1 MAKHLSTH
9 SADQFAVFGCACAGC
24 SGASTSLQK
33 HVGSTAGAD
42 IITLVSHD
50 AAQIKDSAVQAP
62 PSEVLL
68 DGTITSTETDFYSYN
83 LVAGQTYMF
92 SLRGTGADALGDT
105 LLLLYDNSGDLIT
118 LDDDGG
124 DGVNSLLT
132 YTATYSGTHYIGAG
146 AYPGSGLTGTYTLD
160 AILQPA
166 TDVVSDTFEDA
177 VSLNVN
183 GVTFGFIDEGTG
195 PYGGAYSEVDTYK
208 VEVEAGKL
216 YTIELSGG
224 ADYDSSYLSLPA
236 GEIDPVMAIY
246 DGNGDLVASADD
258 INFSGGDLSAK
269 VTFLAQESGTYYV
282 DAFSWAPWTGGYTL
296 TTSEVDLADVSPL
309 DSIDWVNA
317 NDVPFVDVNGTPT
330 AYVYFGDSD
339 ENFNQT
345 ADDGSPMITFD
356 WNEYEKGQV
365 MEALEEYEKVIGTN
379 YEITTDV
386 NQATF
391 RLLKAESAEYGAYFF
406 PQDPGYGA
414 DQGVGVFNILSGGW
428 SAGQQQS
435 LERGGYAFAVVLHE
449 FGHAHGLAH
458 PHDNGGGSDIMLG
471 VAGSTGSYG
480 LYNLNQGVYTVM
492 SYNDAWDFHPDG
504 PSPYNLAGVDN
515 GWSGSLS
522 AFDIA
527 QLQSRY
533 GASDYNT
540 GNTTYYLTDV
550 VDDAFYQTIW
560 DTGGKDT
567 IAYSGSMNATIDLTA
582 ATLDYSPTGG
592 GMISYLDS
600 PGAGLLR
607 GGYTIANG
615 VVIENATGGSGN
627 DTLVGNDARNV
638 LTGNA
643 GNDVLIGG
651 EGHDT
656 LIGGAGKDTAVFT
669 HDIADYYFLREQ
681 GGAIRVIDRAD
692 DRDGNDLTTGI
703 ELFQFADGTLTAA
716 QLNPTNMV
724 RGTAGNDSLRGVN
737 ILENR
742 YEGGLGDDVIY
753 GSSNND
759 MLFGNGGND
768 QYRGGLGADQFHF
781 RGNEIDGASDMDRLY
796 DLKFAEGDELMLAA
810 FADGTFFDTEHVN
823 AYNNGK
829 NAIIGSL
836 EGLFEADM
844 ASDLFTVS
852 RATPYNNNLL
862 VRIEN
867 DDTGQIQDLLI
878 SNMWSSYAAANQID
892 LATGV
897 IA

>member
-1 MAKHLSTH
+1 M
-9 SADQFAVFGCACAGC
+9 
-24 SGASTSLQK
+24 QK

-42 IITLVSHD
+42 IITLVSHN

-68 DGTITSTETDFYSYN
+68 DGTITGTETDFYSYN

>member
-1 MAKHLSTH
+1 M
-9 SADQFAVFGCACAGC
+9 
-24 SGASTSLQK
+24 
-33 HVGSTAGAD
+33 D
-42 IITLVSHD
+42 ISIAVSHD
-50 AAQIKDSAVQAP
+50 LAQIRDSAVQAP

-68 DGTITSTETDFYSYN
+68 DGTIGGSETDFYSYN

-92 SLRGTGADALGDT
+92 SLRGTGTNALGDPI
-105 LLLLYDNSGDLIT
+105 LLLYDNTGALVT

-124 DGVNSLLT
+124 AGVNSLLT
-132 YTATYSGTHYIGAG
+132 YTATYSGTHYIGAA

-160 AILQPA
+160 AIVQPA
-166 TDVVSDTFEDA
+166 TDVVGDTFEDA

-183 GVTFGFIDEGTG
+183 GVTFGFIDAGSG

-208 VEVEAGKL
+208 IEVEAGKL
-216 YTIELSGG
+216 YTIELAGG
-224 ADYDSSYLSLPA
+224 ADYDSSYDALPD

-246 DGNGDLVASADD
+246 DSNGNLVASADD
-258 INFSGGDLSAK
+258 INFTGGDLSAK
-269 VTFLAQESGTYYV
+269 VTFLAQESGTFYV
-282 DAFSWAPWTGGYTL
+282 DAYSWAPWTGGYTL
-296 TTSEVDLADVSPL
+296 TTSEVDLADVDPL

-317 NDVPFVDVNGTPT
+317 ANVPFVDVAGTPT

-339 ENFNQT
+339 VNFGQT

-356 WNEYEKGQV
+356 WNDYEKGQV

-379 YEITTDV
+379 YEITTDI

-406 PQDPGYGA
+406 PQDPGYGP

-471 VAGSTGSYG
+471 VAGATGSYG

-540 GNTTYYLTDV
+540 GDTTYYLTDV

-567 IAYSGSMNATIDLTA
+567 IAYTGSMNATIDLTA

-615 VVIENATGGSGN
+615 VVIENATGGSGA

-643 GNDVLIGG
+643 GNDILIGG
-651 EGHDT
+651 GGSDT
-656 LIGGAGKDTAVFT
+656 LIGGAGRDTAVFT
-669 HDIADYYFLREQ
+669 HDMADYYFLREQ
-681 GGAIRVIDRAD
+681 DGSIRVIDRTEG
-692 DRDGNDLTTGI
+692 RDGNDLTISI
-703 ELFQFADGTLTAA
+703 ETFQFADGSRTAS
-716 QLNPTNMV
+716 QLPPTNML
-724 RGTAGNDSLRGVN
+724 RGTSGNDQLNGLN
-737 ILENR
+737 IYENR
-742 YEGGLGDDVIY
+742 FEGGAGDDNLH
-753 GSSNND
+753 GGNKND
-759 MLFGNGGND
+759 TFFGGAGND
-768 QYRGGLGADQFHF
+768 QYWGGRGADQFYF
-781 RGNEIDGASDMDRLY
+781 RGTEIDGPSDVDRLY
-796 DLKFAEGDELMLAA
+796 DLKFFEGDELVFGEFEAGT
-810 FADGTFFDTEHVN
+810 FADSTHVN
-823 AYNNGK
+823 AFNGGSS
-829 NAIIGSL
+829 AIIGSL

-844 ASDLFTVS
+844 ASDLVTVS

-867 DDTGQIQDLLI
+867 EVGQYQDLLI